1 MCPLWACARRSLE
14 ASRILESLDRWQRRH
29 PVVAFCVAVVRK
41 FLDDRAA
48 NLAALIAY
56 YAFFSVFPLLLALVS
71 VLGFVLEDDPAL
83 REDVVDST
91 LAQLPVLGTQVAGAA
106 EPLTGSGIAL
116 AVGVAGALWAGL
128 GVTVA
133 LGRAFEVI
141 WDVPRLEQ
149 RSGLAERVRG
159 LAIVGV
165 LAVVLGA
172 ATAVTALSVGGGT
185 VLGFTVDAAVLLAV
199 FWLYT
204 ARPLRVR
211 DLLPGVALAAIGVV
225 ALQSIAGWY
234 FDHAVERADDTYGTF
249 ALVIGLLS
257 WFLLLAQLLLLA
269 AEVNVVLRRRL
280 WPRALTGELGDG
292 DRRALRLAAEAAR
305 RHHDEEITVRY
316 DDEI

>member
-1 MCPLWACARRSLE
+1 
-14 ASRILESLDRWQRRH
+14 
-29 PVVAFCVAVVRK
+29 VRK
-41 FLDDRAA
+41 FADDRAG

-71 VLGFVLEDDPAL
+71 ILGFVLEDDPGL
-83 REDVVDST
+83 REDIVDST
-91 LAQLPVLGTQVAGAA
+91 LAQMPVLGSQIAGAA
-106 EPLTGSGIAL
+106 APLTGSGIAL
-116 AVGVAGALWAGL
+116 AVGIAGALWAGL

-133 LGRAFEVI
+133 LGRAFEVV

-159 LAIVGV
+159 LAIIGV
-165 LAVVLGA
+165 MALVLGA
-172 ATAVTALSVGGGT
+172 ATAVTALSVAGGFL
-185 VLGFTVDAAVLLAV
+185 LGFAVDGAVLLAV

-204 ARPLRVR
+204 ARPVRVR
-211 DLLPGVALAAIGVV
+211 DLLPGVALAAVGVV

-269 AEVNVVLRRRL
+269 AEVNVVLHRRL
-280 WPRALTGELGDG
+280 WPRALAGELGDA
-292 DRRALRLAAEAAR
+292 DRRALRLAAQAAR
-305 RHHDEEITVRY
+305 RDEGEEIAVRFP
-316 DDEI
+316 EP

>member
-1 MCPLWACARRSLE
+1 M
-14 ASRILESLDRWQRRH
+14 
-29 PVVAFCVAVVRK
+29 RK

-48 NLAALIAY
+48 NLAALIAF

-91 LAQLPVLGTQVAGAA
+91 LAQLPVLGSQIAGAA

-116 AVGVAGALWAGL
+116 AVGILGALWAGL

-133 LGRAFEVI
+133 LGRAFEVV

-149 RSGLAERVRG
+149 RNGLVARVRG
-159 LAIVGV
+159 LAIIGAM
-165 LAVVLGA
+165 AVVIGA
-172 ATAVTALSVGGGT
+172 ATAVTALSVGGGA
-185 VLGFTVDAAVLLAV
+185 VLGFVVDAAVLLAV

-204 ARPLRVR
+204 ARPLRLR
-211 DLLPGVALAAIGVV
+211 DLLPGVAIAALGVV

-234 FDHAVERADDTYGTF
+234 FEHAVERADDTYGTF

-257 WFLLLAQLLLLA
+257 WFLLLAQLLLLS

-280 WPRALTGELGDG
+280 WPRSLAGDLGEP

-305 RHHDEEITVRY
+305 RDESEEIAVRFE
-316 DDEI
+316 D

>member
-1 MCPLWACARRSLE
+1 M
-14 ASRILESLDRWQRRH
+14 
-29 PVVAFCVAVVRK
+29 VRK

-48 NLAALIAY
+48 NLAALIAF

-83 REDVVDST
+83 REDIVDST
-91 LAQLPVLGTQVAGAA
+91 LAQLPVLGSQVAGAA

-116 AVGVAGALWAGL
+116 AVGILGALWAGL

-133 LGRAFEVI
+133 LGRAFEVV

-149 RSGLAERVRG
+149 RNGLVARVRG
-159 LAIVGV
+159 LAIIGAM
-165 LAVVLGA
+165 AVVIGA
-172 ATAVTALSVGGGT
+172 ATAVTALSVGGGAGGA
-185 VLGFTVDAAVLLAV
+185 VLGFLVDAAVLLAV

-204 ARPLRVR
+204 ARPLRLR
-211 DLLPGVALAAIGVV
+211 DLLPGVAIAALGVV

-234 FDHAVERADDTYGTF
+234 FQHAVERADDTYGTF

-257 WFLLLAQLLLLA
+257 WFLLLAQLLLLS

-280 WPRALTGELGDG
+280 WPRALTGDLGEP

-305 RHHDEEITVRY
+305 RDEGEEIAVRF
-316 DDEI
+316 D

>member
-1 MCPLWACARRSLE
+1 
-14 ASRILESLDRWQRRH
+14 
-29 PVVAFCVAVVRK
+29 VRK

-71 VLGFVLEDDPAL
+71 ALGFVLEDDPAL
-83 REDVVDST
+83 REDVVNSA
-91 LAQLPVLGTQVAGAA
+91 LAQMPVLGSQIAGAA

-116 AVGVAGALWAGL
+116 AVGIGGALWAGL

-149 RSGLAERVRG
+149 RSGLVARLRG
-159 LAIVGV
+159 LAVIGV
-165 LAVVLGA
+165 LAAVLGA
-172 ATAVTALSVGGGT
+172 ATAVTALSLGGGAGGK
-185 VLGFTVDAAVLLAV
+185 VLGFAVDAAVLLAV
-199 FWLYT
+199 FWLFT

-211 DLLPGVALAAIGVV
+211 DLLPGVALAALGVV

-234 FDHAVERADDTYGTF
+234 FEFAVERADDTYGTF

-269 AEVNVVLRRRL
+269 GEVNVVLRRRL
-280 WPRALTGELGDG
+280 WPRALTGELGDA
-292 DRRALRLAAEAAR
+292 DRYALRLAAEAAR
-305 RHHDEEITVRY
+305 RDEGEEIAVRF
-316 DDEI
+316 D

>member
-1 MCPLWACARRSLE
+1 
-14 ASRILESLDRWQRRH
+14 
-29 PVVAFCVAVVRK
+29 VRK
-41 FLDDRAA
+41 FADDRAG

-71 VLGFVLEDDPAL
+71 ILGFVLEDDPGL
-83 REDVVDST
+83 REDIVDST
-91 LAQLPVLGTQVAGAA
+91 LAQMPVLGSQIAGAA
-106 EPLTGSGIAL
+106 APLTGSGIAL
-116 AVGVAGALWAGL
+116 AVGIAGALWAGL

-133 LGRAFEVI
+133 LGRAFEVV

-159 LAIVGV
+159 LAIIGV
-165 LAVVLGA
+165 MALVLGA
-172 ATAVTALSVGGGT
+172 ATAVTALSVAGGFL
-185 VLGFTVDAAVLLAV
+185 LGFAVDGAVLLAV

-204 ARPLRVR
+204 ARPMRLR
-211 DLLPGVALAAIGVV
+211 DLLPGVALAAVGMV

-269 AEVNVVLRRRL
+269 AEVNVVLHRRL
-280 WPRALTGELGDG
+280 WPRALAGELGDA
-292 DRRALRLAAEAAR
+292 DRRALRLAAQAAR
-305 RHHDEEITVRY
+305 SDEGEEIAVRF
-316 DDEI
+316 DDS

>member
-1 MCPLWACARRSLE
+1 
-14 ASRILESLDRWQRRH
+14 
-29 PVVAFCVAVVRK
+29 VRK

-83 REDVVDST
+83 REDVVDSA
-91 LAQLPVLGTQVAGAA
+91 LAQMPVLGSQIAGAA

-116 AVGVAGALWAGL
+116 AVGIAGALWAGL

-149 RSGLAERVRG
+149 RSGLVARLRG
-159 LAIVGV
+159 LAIIGV
-165 LAVVLGA
+165 LAAVLGA
-172 ATAVTALSVGGGT
+172 ATAVTALSLGGGAGGR
-185 VLGFTVDAAVLLAV
+185 VLGFAVDAAVLLAV

-234 FDHAVERADDTYGTF
+234 FEHAVERADDTYGTF

-269 AEVNVVLRRRL
+269 GEVNVVLRRRL
-280 WPRALTGELGDG
+280 WPRALTGELGDA
-292 DRRALRLAAEAAR
+292 DRHALRLAAEAAR
-305 RHHDEEITVRY
+305 RDEGEDIAVRF
-316 DDEI
+316 D

>member
-1 MCPLWACARRSLE
+1 M
-14 ASRILESLDRWQRRH
+14 
-29 PVVAFCVAVVRK
+29 RK

-48 NLAALIAY
+48 NLAALIAF

-91 LAQLPVLGTQVAGAA
+91 LAQMPVLGSQVAGAA

-116 AVGVAGALWAGL
+116 AVGLLGALWAGL

-133 LGRAFEVI
+133 LGRAFEVV

-149 RSGLAERVRG
+149 RNGLVARVRG
-159 LAIVGV
+159 LAIIGAM
-165 LAVVLGA
+165 AVVIGA
-172 ATAVTALSVGGGT
+172 ATAVTALSVGGGAGGT
-185 VLGFTVDAAVLLAV
+185 VLGFLVDAAVLLAV

-204 ARPLRVR
+204 ARPLRLR
-211 DLLPGVALAAIGVV
+211 DLLPGVAIAALGVV

-234 FDHAVERADDTYGTF
+234 FELAVERADDTYGAF

-257 WFLLLAQLLLLA
+257 WFLLLAQLLLLS

-280 WPRALTGELGDG
+280 WPRALTGDLGEP
-292 DRRALRLAAEAAR
+292 DRRALRLAADAAR
-305 RHHDEEITVRY
+305 RDESEEIAVRF
-316 DDEI
+316 D

>member
-1 MCPLWACARRSLE
+1 M
-14 ASRILESLDRWQRRH
+14 
-29 PVVAFCVAVVRK
+29 VRK

-48 NLAALIAY
+48 NLAALTAF

-83 REDVVDST
+83 REDIVDST
-91 LAQLPVLGTQVAGAA
+91 LAQLPVLGSQVAGAA

-116 AVGVAGALWAGL
+116 AVGVLGALWAGL

-133 LGRAFEVI
+133 LGRAFEVV

-149 RSGLAERVRG
+149 RNGLVARVRG
-159 LAIVGV
+159 LAIIGAM
-165 LAVVLGA
+165 AVVIGA
-172 ATAVTALSVGGGT
+172 ATAVTALSVGGGASGT
-185 VLGFTVDAAVLLAV
+185 VLGFLVDAAVLLAV

-204 ARPLRVR
+204 ARPLRLR
-211 DLLPGVALAAIGVV
+211 DLLPGVAIAALGVV

-234 FDHAVERADDTYGTF
+234 FELAVERADDTYGAF

-257 WFLLLAQLLLLA
+257 WFLLLAQLLLLS

-280 WPRALTGELGDG
+280 WPRALTGDLGEP

-305 RHHDEEITVRY
+305 RDESEEIAVRF
-316 DDEI
+316 D